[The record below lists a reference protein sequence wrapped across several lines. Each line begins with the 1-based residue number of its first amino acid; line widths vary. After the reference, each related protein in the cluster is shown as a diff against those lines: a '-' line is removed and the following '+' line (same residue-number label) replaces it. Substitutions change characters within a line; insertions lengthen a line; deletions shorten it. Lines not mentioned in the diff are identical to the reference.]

1 MHNAPVCSAST
12 EHHDTLLCLHSSA
25 GSPRQWQRLGERL
38 GPRYRVVAPGLVGYT
53 DGPPWSGDRPVT
65 LDEEAAWV
73 ERWLDGAGAPVHLV
87 GHSYGGAVALKVA
100 QRRPERVRS
109 LVLYEPVLFRLLT
122 GEALTDIVALQN
134 ETERACQAGDPASAA
149 RTFIDYWSGQG
160 TWQRMS
166 PAQQGAVTQR
176 MHKVVAEFHA
186 LFADGTA
193 ASGYA
198 RLPMPILFLSGT
210 LTRPPTARI
219 ARVVQSFMPTASR
232 IEMPGLG
239 HLGPVTHPDAVNAL
253 IALFLDSQQ
262 RDSGVRRQAELA
274 QAA

>member
-1 MHNAPVCSAST
+1 MRNAPVCSAT
-12 EHHDTLLCLHSSA
+12 AGHQDTLICLHGSA

-38 GPRYRVVAPGLVGYT
+38 GPRFRVVAPGLIGYT

-65 LDEEAAWV
+65 LDEEAAWI

-122 GEALTDIVALQN
+122 GDALTEIVALGG
-134 ETERACQAGDPASAA
+134 EVERACQAADPATAG

-166 PAQQGAVTQR
+166 AAQQGTVTQR

-186 LFADGTA
+186 LFAEGTPG
-193 ASGYA
+193 SGYA

-210 LTRPPTARI
+210 LTRAPTARI

-239 HLGPVTHPDAVNAL
+239 HLGPITHPDAVNAL
-253 IALFLDSQQ
+253 IALFMDSQQ
-262 RDSGVRRQAELA
+262 RDSGVQRQAELA

>member
-1 MHNAPVCSAST
+1 MRNAPVYSAASGHQDTLICLHGSAS
-12 EHHDTLLCLHSSA
+12 
-25 GSPRQWQRLGERL
+25 SPRQWQQLGERL
-38 GPRYRVVAPGLVGYT
+38 GPRYRVIAPGLLGYS
-53 DGPPWSGDRPVT
+53 DGPPWSAERPLT
-65 LDEEAAWV
+65 LDEEAAWI

-109 LVLYEPVLFRLLT
+109 LILYEPVLFRLLT
-122 GEALTDIVALQN
+122 GEVLSDIVALAN
-134 ETERACQAGDPASAA
+134 EVERACQAGEPATAG
-149 RTFIDYWSGQG
+149 RIFVDYWSGQG
-160 TWQRMS
+160 TWQRM
-166 PAQQGAVTQR
+166 PAAQQGAVAQR
-176 MHKVVAEFHA
+176 MHKVAAEFHA
-186 LFADGTA
+186 VFADGTP

-219 ARVVQSFMPTASR
+219 ARVVQSFMPNASR

-239 HLGPVTHPDAVNAL
+239 HLGPISHPDAVNAL
-253 IALFLDSQQ
+253 VALFLDSLQ
-262 RDSGVRRQAELA
+262 RDSGVQRQAELA